1 MYSLH
6 SINILKHLHTLLAR
20 GSFHWA
26 LSAMPSES
34 CTHHLSQCLW
44 EHREDCA
51 QSSEASHST
60 SAVAFGWSGV
70 HGSPVAGC
78 TCPDQ
83 APAQDPSKSV
93 KLEKLIWSTLLKDKI
108 QDNDTK
114 NHLHISTR
122 AIYFVRWPMNGIGG
136 RQHAR
141 CRLTST
147 SSFAISSD
155 WTFHMLHVIVSCPD
169 YFSPFFW
176 RARKMRSGDETIHV
190 RHMMRMRI
198 YVPSKRRSRIRS
210 SLFFLPMFLE
220 FFPALAMLTVLP
232 CQATIK
238 GRDELTYISPH
249 VYS

>member
-1 MYSLH
+1 MYSPH
-6 SINILKHLHTLLAR
+6 SVNILKHLHTLLAR

-136 RQHAR
+136 RQQGVV
-141 CRLTST
+141 ST
-147 SSFAISSD
+147 VLWASPAL
-155 WTFHMLHVIVSCPD
+155 TFHVL
-169 YFSPFFW
+169 
-176 RARKMRSGDETIHV
+176 GV
-190 RHMMRMRI
+190 RHMVRMRI
-198 YVPSKRRSRIRS
+198 PSYAIN
-210 SLFFLPMFLE
+210 
-220 FFPALAMLTVLP
+220 
-232 CQATIK
+232 Q
-238 GRDELTYISPH
+238 G
-249 VYS
+249 